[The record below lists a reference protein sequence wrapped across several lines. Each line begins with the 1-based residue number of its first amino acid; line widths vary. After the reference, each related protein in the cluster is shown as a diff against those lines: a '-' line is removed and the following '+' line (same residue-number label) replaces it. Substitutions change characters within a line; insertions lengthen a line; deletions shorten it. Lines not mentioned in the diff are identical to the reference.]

1 MAHKGAVIEIPGIEG
16 KARDLSLDML
26 NNGMERQ
33 SKPQGAQG
41 IPLLH
46 TPAAVDAILTQME
59 KRLA

>member
-1 MAHKGAVIEIPGIEG
+1 MANEGTVIEIPCIEG

-33 SKPQGAQG
+33 SETQGTQG

-46 TPAAVDAILTQME
+46 TPAAVDDILTQME